1 MRRKP
6 ASFLGFF
13 PVLFFLAAGAS
24 AQCLVPGDAIVS
36 GVYRWV
42 RHPMMVGGRRT
53 AAIVAAQF
61 LKRIP
66 CISTVY
72 AGSSEARALIRISER
87 GVSRAIL
94 MKFSAGQMHQ
104 IAEVNHILPRTLKRN
119 YAVAHE
125 GQSSIC
131 IFEAVY
137 SYTSRAQPS
146 EDGKLRELKS
156 DLNWLS
162 VSGQH
167 ILPKPG
173 AGKYPP
179 IPLNAIY
186 T

>member
-1 MRRKP
+1 
-6 ASFLGFF
+6 
-13 PVLFFLAAGAS
+13 
-24 AQCLVPGDAIVS
+24 
-36 GVYRWV
+36 
-42 RHPMMVGGRRT
+42 
-53 AAIVAAQF
+53 
-61 LKRIP
+61 
-66 CISTVY
+66 
-72 AGSSEARALIRISER
+72 
-87 GVSRAIL
+87 
-94 MKFSAGQMHQ
+94 MKFSARQIQQ
-104 IAEVNHILPRTLKRN
+104 IAEANHILPRTLMRY
-119 YAVAHE
+119 YAVAHK

-137 SYTSRAQPS
+137 SCTSRAQPS